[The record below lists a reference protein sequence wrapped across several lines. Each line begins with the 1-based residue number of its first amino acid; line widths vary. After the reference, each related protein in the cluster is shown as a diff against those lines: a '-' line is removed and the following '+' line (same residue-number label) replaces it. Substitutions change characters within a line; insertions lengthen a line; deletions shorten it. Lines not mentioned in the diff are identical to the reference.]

1 MSTLTAY
8 GKFIRKIRIDRNINQ
23 KEHAELLNISATHL
37 SNIEKGKKPI
47 NMEIINQT
55 IDVLKLNADE
65 EQAMIKAISL
75 SAPLS
80 IKITPKNETES
91 LLALF
96 FAQSLLN
103 DDLDREK
110 LKKFLMGN

>member
-23 KEHAELLNISATHL
+23 KEHADLLNISATHL

-47 NMEIINQT
+47 NMELINQT
-55 IDVLKLNADE
+55 IEVLKLNADE
-65 EQAMIKAISL
+65 ETNMIKAISQ

-80 IKITPKNETES
+80 IKITPKNEDEC
-91 LLALF
+91 LLALLL
-96 FAQSLLN
+96 AQSFLN

-110 LKKFLMGN
+110 LKTFLMTR

>member
-8 GKFIRKIRIDRNINQ
+8 GKFIRKIRIDKNINQ
-23 KEHAELLNISATHL
+23 KEHAELLNLSPTHL

-47 NMEIINQT
+47 NMDIINQT
-55 IDVLKLNADE
+55 IEVLSLNADE
-65 EQAMIKAISL
+65 EKAMIKAISE

-80 IKITPKNETES
+80 IKIIPKNENES
-91 LLALF
+91 LLALL

-103 DDLDREK
+103 DDFDREK
-110 LKKFLMGN
+110 LKNFLMAN

>member
-75 SAPLS
+75 SPNLS

-91 LLALF
+91 LLALL

-110 LKKFLMGN
+110 LKKLLMGN